1 MRCTIR
7 CLVLVLIAACTCLVA
22 SAQEMTIT
30 ITNTASVQ
38 ADAAGHNLQMANGY
52 VLNFPSLELALLC
65 DDAQRTC
72 LPLRS
77 GQTYPWKEIHLG
89 DEGYAYGYAV
99 KGPDT
104 KVIRIAAKD
113 KGKEVPLVYL
123 ASPKKNCE

>member
-1 MRCTIR
+1 MKTIVIGIFSIGM
-7 CLVLVLIAACTCLVA
+7 LSVAA
-22 SAQEMTIT
+22 AQEMTIT

-77 GQTYPWKEIHLG
+77 GQTYAWKEIHSG
-89 DEGYAYGYAV
+89 DEAM
-99 KGPDT
+99 PTDM
-104 KVIRIAAKD
+104 
-113 KGKEVPLVYL
+113 P
-123 ASPKKNCE
+123 